1 MINLDLDGISH
12 CEERLPPPNVDDQ
25 EAERVA
31 RYLHGDDDDGDDG
44 DYGDYDDDDDD
55 GDDDDNDDGDDGNDD
70 GDVMVQHS
78 SRYHL
83 FQQRLAM

>member
-31 RYLHGDDDDGDDG
+31 RYLHGDDGDGDDDDGDDG
-44 DYGDYDDDDDD
+44 DYGGNFGDDD
-55 GDDDDNDDGDDGNDD
+55 GDQEGRP
-70 GDVMVQHS
+70 Q
-78 SRYHL
+78 
-83 FQQRLAM
+83 